1 MSLLLEQGDVV
12 ECDFDPAKGHE
23 PTKRR
28 PALVVSVSYFNNAL
42 SSLTVVCPIT
52 SAAHRHPLH
61 VEIPEGNVAYG
72 FICVE
77 QLRAVDLNRRNCVK
91 IGERLDET
99 TMSTVLEAL
108 GGIFGI

>member
-1 MSLLLEQGDVV
+1 MSPLLEQGDIV
-12 ECDFDPAKGHE
+12 ECDFDPARGHE
-23 PTKRR
+23 PAKRR
-28 PALVVSVSYFNNAL
+28 PALVVSVGYFNNAL

-52 SAAHRHPLH
+52 SATHRHPLH
-61 VEIPEGNVAYG
+61 VEIPEGNAAYG

-77 QLRAVDLNRRNCVK
+77 QLQTLDLNQQNCTK
-91 IGERLDET
+91 HEGRLDDE

>member
-1 MSLLLEQGDVV
+1 MNPFLEQGDIV
-12 ECDFDPAKGHE
+12 ECNFDPARGHE
-23 PTKRR
+23 PARRR

-52 SAAHRHPLH
+52 PAAHLHPLH
-61 VEIPEGNVAYG
+61 IEIPEGNTAYG
-72 FICVE
+72 FICIE
-77 QLRAVDLNRRNCVK
+77 QLRVLDLTQRNCAK
-91 IGERLDET
+91 LEGKLDEK